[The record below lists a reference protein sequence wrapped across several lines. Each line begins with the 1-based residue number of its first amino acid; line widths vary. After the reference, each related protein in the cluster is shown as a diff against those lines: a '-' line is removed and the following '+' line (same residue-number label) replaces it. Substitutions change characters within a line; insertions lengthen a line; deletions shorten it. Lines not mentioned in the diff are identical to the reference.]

1 MEAIREYLN
10 NLFMNLPETPEALCA
25 KAELM
30 EMMEDKYE
38 ELIKEGKSEAEAI
51 GIVISEFG
59 NLEELS
65 GELGIGDYMKK
76 ERENGGEKPE
86 QGRKRV
92 AGAEKARAAYCW
104 GFDEARDYISYAWK
118 HAAFIAVAI
127 FLCICSPFI
136 DCVMEGCGEAGYLPP
151 VIAEAIGTGALF
163 LFVAA
168 AVGLFC
174 AASAMK
180 KGYGKLSHFCV
191 ILDEKAGRYVEQK
204 QQKDVQKR
212 LAMRIIGISFCILS
226 VVPSSMNFFKNPLLS
241 EILDSSL
248 LFIVGVGV
256 LLIVLSA
263 SVGNRYE
270 ELKKAADNAGNKEGT
285 AFQGD
290 AWKPVPQKKMPKT
303 ARIMLILA
311 AALVV
316 GGNVAAGILFM
327 RSDDLSQEN
336 DVREYA
342 FDSIRELVM
351 NVDCMDLKV
360 ETRDL
365 QDDNGLVR
373 VEYRGSGSNR
383 PKAKASGERLEI
395 QADGRWRWL
404 SFNFFR
410 RKSEA
415 MTVYIPKQAAGR
427 EYDMKI
433 DTDAGNITCSGV
445 SPKKLTVDLDAGN
458 ILMENCRM
466 NQASVE
472 VDAGNMEVRDSDI
485 TVLKGDVD
493 AGSFKCCPPGPIEQ
507 YDMKLDVNMG
517 EIEVNNETK
526 GTSYKQS
533 ASAGSVRKIEAEVDL
548 GNIEIEAVE

>member
-10 NLFMNLPETPEALCA
+10 NLFMNLPETPEVLRA
-25 KAELM
+25 KAELL

-65 GELGIGDYMKK
+65 GELGIGDYVKK
-76 ERENGGEKPE
+76 ERANDGEGPG
-86 QGRKRV
+86 QGRKTA
-92 AGAEKARAAYCW
+92 AGAEKMRTVYCW

-118 HAAFIAVAI
+118 HAMFIAVAI

-136 DCVMEGCGEAGYLPP
+136 DCVMEGCEQAGYMPP
-151 VIAEAIGTGALF
+151 VIAEAIGTSALF

-174 AASAMK
+174 GASAMK
-180 KGYGKLSHFCV
+180 KGYGKLSRFCLL
-191 ILDEKAGRYVEQK
+191 LDEKAGRYVEQK
-204 QQKDVQKR
+204 QQKDEQKR
-212 LAMRIIGISFCILS
+212 VTMRIVGISCCILS
-226 VVPSSMNFFKNPLLS
+226 VVPSSINYVKNPFLS

-270 ELKKAADNAGNKEGT
+270 ELKKAVKNAGNKEGT
-285 AFQGD
+285 TFQGD
-290 AWKPVPQKKMPKT
+290 IWKPVPQKKMPKT
-303 ARIMLILA
+303 ALIILILV

-316 GGNVAAGILFM
+316 GGNVTAGILFM
-327 RSDDLSQEN
+327 RADDLSQED
-336 DVREYA
+336 DVQEYA
-342 FDSIRELVM
+342 FDSVRELVM

-360 ETRDL
+360 ETRDP

-373 VEYRGSGSNR
+373 VEYRGSKSNR
-383 PKAKASGERLEI
+383 PKAKVSGERLEI
-395 QADGRWRWL
+395 QAGGRWRWF
-404 SFNFFR
+404 SFSFFR

-415 MTVYIPKQAAGR
+415 MTVYIPRSAAGK

-433 DTDAGNITCSGV
+433 DTDAGNITCTGISA
-445 SPKKLTVDLDAGN
+445 KNLNVDLDAGN
-458 ILMENCRM
+458 ILVENCRV
-466 NQASVE
+466 NQAAVE

-493 AGSFKCCPPGPIEQ
+493 AGRFKCRLPGPIEL
-507 YDMKLDVNMG
+507 YDMKLDVSMG
-517 EIEVNNETK
+517 EIEVNNEKK

-533 ASAGSVRKIEAEVDL
+533 ASAGQVRKIEAEADL
-548 GNIEIEAVE
+548 GNIEIETVE